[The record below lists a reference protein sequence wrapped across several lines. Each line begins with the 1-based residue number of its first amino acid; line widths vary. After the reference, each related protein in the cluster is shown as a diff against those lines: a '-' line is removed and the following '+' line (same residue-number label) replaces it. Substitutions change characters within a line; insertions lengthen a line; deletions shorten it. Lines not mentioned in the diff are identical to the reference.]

1 MKKHFIFIPLA
12 TFALMIATFVG
23 YQNGRAWAQ
32 ASEVAV
38 GEPQASVAEKI
49 STIEKN
55 TPPSVPE
62 VAQTPVT
69 ESAKNAAAA
78 KDESISVTA
87 DQLEYH
93 EKEQNY
99 RAIGNALITRG
110 TTRLSAD
117 ETIAHFTKSETD
129 GPQIT
134 TAEALGHV
142 VIVSGEKSDTRLVG
156 DKGIYNVQEQHA
168 VLTGRELLL
177 TTPQETVSA
186 SKSME
191 YFEKEQKA
199 IARGEAIARKDDQT
213 IVADELIAYL
223 AKDKTGALALKR
235 VEATGHIIITTAQ
248 EIAQAERGVYDVIGQ
263 KADLDGNVKIT
274 RGQNQLNGDH
284 AVMDLASGVSR
295 LLSSRDKN
303 SRVNG
308 LLMPSED
315 QQLLDKKSQAGAK
328 DVQ

>member
-1 MKKHFIFIPLA
+1 MTKHFIFIPLA
-12 TFALMIATFVG
+12 AFALMTATFVG

-32 ASEVAV
+32 TSEAAV
-38 GEPQASVAEKI
+38 GEPQASEAEKV

-55 TPPSVPE
+55 ATSSAPDVS
-62 VAQTPVT
+62 QTPIA
-69 ESAKNAAAA
+69 EPSKNSAAA
-78 KDESISVTA
+78 KGESISVTA

-93 EKEQNY
+93 EKELNY

-117 ETIAHFTKSETD
+117 ETIAHFTQSETD

-168 VLTGRELLL
+168 VLTGHELLL

-199 IARGEAIARKDDQT
+199 IARGEAIARKNDQT
-213 IVADELIAYL
+213 IVADELVAYL
-223 AKDKTGALALKR
+223 EKDKTGSLALKR
-235 VEATGHIIITTAQ
+235 VEATGHIIITTDQ

-295 LLSSRDKN
+295 LLSSPDKKP
-303 SRVNG
+303 RVSG
-308 LLMPSED
+308 LLIPSED
-315 QQLLDKKSQAGAK
+315 QQLLDKKSQPNEK